1 MLIHQWEYVKVD
13 VSCWKYSYLVKGN
26 LVKAHCEGFGIVY
39 FLFITPLS
47 EELLFFKKKRGEWG
61 QKNSMD
67 FLIFLK
73 FYFNKV
79 VYSY

>member
-1 MLIHQWEYVKVD
+1 MLIHQWENVKVD

-47 EELLFFKKKRGEWG
+47 EELLFFKKKKGG
-61 QKNSMD
+61 MGAKKLNGFFD
-67 FLIFLK
+67 FFKILF
-73 FYFNKV
+73 
-79 VYSY
+79 